1 MSGLDEAYTRDIDR
15 AVEDAKARG
24 RFDLA
29 EYFTLRATND
39 AVREKGV
46 AWLFDSVTGIVGAF
60 NDRGAGIEIEH
71 TDKNRFS
78 FGGSSLTGSALIFKK
93 GLRSLSVEAGW
104 TQSTGDGI
112 MRGGA
117 LVCAKISH
125 FGFTKQ
131 NEELLLLKV
140 DGVPQWFTRTGER
153 ELATFSIQGFKR
165 HFETFLG

>member
-15 AVEDAKARG
+15 AVERAREDG

-39 AVREKGV
+39 AVREQGV
-46 AWLFDSVTGIVGAF
+46 AWLYDSISEIVAAF
-60 NDRGAGIEIEH
+60 NSRGAGIVLDRSDGH
-71 TDKNRFS
+71 RFR
-78 FGGSSLTGSALIFKK
+78 FGESMLTGSSVSLKK
-93 GLRSLSVEAGW
+93 GLRSLTVEAGW

-117 LVCAKISH
+117 LVCAKITH
-125 FGFTKQ
+125 FGFVKQ

-140 DGVPQWFTRTGER
+140 EGVPQWFSRTGER
-153 ELATFSIQGFKR
+153 ELVSFNIKSFKR
-165 HFETFLG
+165 HFEVFLG

>member
-15 AVEDAKARG
+15 AVEEAKDAG

-46 AWLFDSVTGIVGAF
+46 AWLFDTLEKLVSAF
-60 NDRGAGIEIEH
+60 NDHGARIGVLRKEKH
-71 TDKNRFS
+71 RFK
-78 FGGSSLTGSALIFKK
+78 FGNSTLSGTAITLSH
-93 GLRSLSVEAGW
+93 GLRQLTLEAGW

-117 LVCAKISH
+117 LVCAKITH
-125 FGFTKQ
+125 FGFGKQ
-131 NEELLLLKV
+131 NEELLLLRV
-140 DGVPQWFTRTGER
+140 DGIPQWYTRVGER
-153 ELATFSIQGFKR
+153 DLAAFNVRSFKR
-165 HFETFLG
+165 HFEVFLG

>member
-1 MSGLDEAYTRDIDR
+1 MSGLDDAYARDLDR
-15 AVEDAKARG
+15 AVENARADG

-39 AVREKGV
+39 AVREKGI
-46 AWLFDSVTGIVGAF
+46 AWLFESLQEIVEAF
-60 NDRGAGIEIEH
+60 NGHGARIEVEH
-71 TDKNRFS
+71 ISPHRFT
-78 FGGSSLTGSALIFKK
+78 FGSSRLTGSAVTLKN
-93 GLRSLSVEAGW
+93 GLRKLTLEAGW

-125 FGFTKQ
+125 FGFSKQ

-140 DGVPQWFTRTGER
+140 DDVPQWFSRIGER
-153 ELATFSIQGFKR
+153 ELDTFNVRSFKR